1 MRVLFI
7 GLGSIAKRHISN
19 LKEMFGREISIT
31 VLRSGNNLVLED
43 AIIFLIA
50 HICYDSSE
58 LEQEYDA
65 VFVTNPTSQHYNTLL
80 KYKRLSN
87 CFFVEKP
94 VFLTGKEEL
103 KLFKD
108 DRKVY
113 YVACPIRYTNVIQ
126 YIKKNI
132 DFSYVYSMRCISSS
146 YLPDWRTGIDYRQSY
161 SASKALGGGVS
172 IDLIHEWDYIDY
184 LIGEPLD
191 VKYIATKKSDL
202 EIDSDDI
209 AVYIAE
215 YEDKVVEIH
224 LDYFGRVPIRRIELF
239 THDDTIVVDLI
250 NQKIEWLR
258 QKKII
263 NLFQDRDEY
272 QRRELTHFFDIVKGK
287 CDNDNTLEKA
297 CKILQRAR
305 GEE

>member
-87 CFFVEKP
+87 CFFIEKP

-161 SASKALGGGVS
+161 SARKALGGGVS

>member
-161 SASKALGGGVS
+161 SARKALGGGVS

-263 NLFQDRDEY
+263 KLFQDRDEY

>member
-263 NLFQDRDEY
+263 KLFQDRDEY

>member
-87 CFFVEKP
+87 CFFIEKP

-161 SASKALGGGVS
+161 SARKALGGGVS

-202 EIDSDDI
+202 EIDSEDI